1 MAFRYFGGGRWRAGA
16 AAAALAVASAVA
28 FGQATSGD
36 PAKAKVLA
44 TTNCVACHGADGNS
58 TEPRYPKLAGL
69 QPEYIYKQLNDFKA
83 GKRQSEIM
91 APIVAVL
98 NPEDFANLAAYYS
111 AQKAAPGAV
120 KDAKLAE
127 QGKKIYHEGKPDV
140 GVPSCSGCHYD
151 KGEGTSRFPRIAGQH
166 AEYTYQQLKAFKEA
180 RRENDRG
187 LAMQSVAL
195 NMSDADMRAVA
206 EYVAGL

>member
-1 MAFRYFGGGRWRAGA
+1 MRRYLAGKFWQLAAAGA
-16 AAAALAVASAVA
+16 ALGLASALA
-28 FGQATSGD
+28 FGQAASGD
-36 PAKAKVLA
+36 PEKARVLA
-44 TTNCVACHGADGNS
+44 STNCVACHGSDGNS
-58 TEPRYPKLAGL
+58 TEPRFPKLAGL
-69 QPEYIYKQLNDFKA
+69 QREYILKQLNDFKA
-83 GKRQSEIM
+83 GKRQSEVM

-98 NPEDFANLAAYYS
+98 NADDFANLAAFYS
-111 AQKAAPGAV
+111 AQKPVPGV
-120 KDAKLAE
+120 VNDPKLAE
-127 QGKKIYHEGKPDV
+127 QGRKIYLEGKPEV
-140 GVPSCSGCHYD
+140 GLPSCSGCHYE

-195 NMSDADMRAVA
+195 NMTDADMRAVA

>member
-1 MAFRYFGGGRWRAGA
+1 VG
-16 AAAALAVASAVA
+16 AALALASAVA
-28 FGQATSGD
+28 FGQAASGD
-36 PAKAKVLA
+36 PEKARVLA
-44 TTNCVACHGADGNS
+44 STNCVACHGADGNS
-58 TEPRYPKLAGL
+58 SEPRYPKLAGL

-98 NPEDFANLAAYYS
+98 NAEDFANLAAYFG
-111 AQKAAPGAV
+111 AQRPAPGAV
-120 KDAKLAE
+120 RDPKLAE
-127 QGKKIYHEGKPDV
+127 QGRKIYHEGRPEV
-140 GVPSCSGCHYD
+140 GLPSCSGCHYE

-166 AEYTYQQLKAFKEA
+166 AEYTYQQLKLFKEA
-180 RRENDRG
+180 KRENDRG

-195 NMSDADMRAVA
+195 NMTDADMRAVA

>member
-1 MAFRYFGGGRWRAGA
+1 MRQGGA
-16 AAAALAVASAVA
+16 AAGTWKAAAGGALALASALA
-28 FGQATSGD
+28 FGQAAGGD

-44 TTNCVACHGADGNS
+44 TTNCVACHGPDGNS
-58 TEPRYPKLAGL
+58 TEPRYPKLAAV
-69 QPEYIYKQLNDFKA
+69 QPEYLYKQLNDFKA
-83 GKRQSEIM
+83 GKRKSEIM

-98 NPEDFANLAAYYS
+98 NSDDFANLAAYYA
-111 AQKAAPGAV
+111 AQKPAPGVV

-127 QGKKIYHEGKPDV
+127 QGKKLYHEGKPDV

-151 KGEGTSRFPRIAGQH
+151 KGEGTTRFPRIAGQH

-195 NMSDADMRAVA
+195 NLTDADMRAVA

>member
-1 MAFRYFGGGRWRAGA
+1 MDSSSFGAGHWRAGA
-16 AAAALAVASAVA
+16 AGVSLALASAIA

-44 TTNCVACHGADGNS
+44 STNCVACHGADGNS
-58 TEPRYPKLAGL
+58 SEPRYPKLAGL

-98 NPEDFANLAAYYS
+98 SPDDFANLAAFFS
-111 AQKAAPGAV
+111 AQKAAPGTV
-120 KDAKLAE
+120 KDPKLAE

-180 RRENDRG
+180 KRENDRG